1 VFFDIT
7 SSDMPGMVNIPLDLP
22 GTYDFDLATPF
33 ITGTFD
39 HRDALSVSV
48 FANIV
53 GNNIPVFGI
62 PLDSFRRTGEEFTA
76 ESSFGFFIDNWFS
89 IEVQQQQPAVVPEP
103 STWITGITG
112 VNFLAVGAFW
122 FRRRSPAAMSFHST

>member
-1 VFFDIT
+1 
-7 SSDMPGMVNIPLDLP
+7 MVNIPLDLP

-33 ITGTFD
+33 ITG
-39 HRDALSVSV
+39 
-48 FANIV
+48 
-53 GNNIPVFGI
+53 
-62 PLDSFRRTGEEFTA
+62 
-76 ESSFGFFIDNWFS
+76 SSFGFFIDNWFS